1 MPTHQNAFRPLC
13 VVINGPSAAGKSTLT
28 TIIQDRAEVPL
39 LRFGLDELF
48 RMLPDQWGGGL
59 PNARHSDRGFRF
71 VDVDEANFV
80 RRISCGPDGRLMLRA
95 MNAAITAMLQAGQSV
110 IVDGQAFEHDIN
122 QDLEERLR
130 ELESA
135 GRATIAIVELKV
147 SDSALMD
154 RHRRHQHPTGLPLF
168 HNSLP
173 SQSSAPDLVIR
184 TTSLDAGQVADQ
196 LWDWLVPLY
205 PALSTGPAN

>member
-1 MPTHQNAFRPLC
+1 
-13 VVINGPSAAGKSTLT
+13 
-28 TIIQDRAEVPL
+28 
-39 LRFGLDELF
+39 
-48 RMLPDQWGGGL
+48 
-59 PNARHSDRGFRF
+59 
-71 VDVDEANFV
+71 
-80 RRISCGPDGRLMLRA
+80 

-122 QDLEERLR
+122 PDLEERLR

-154 RHRRHQHPTGLPLF
+154 RHRRHQHPTGLALF
-168 HNSLP
+168 HNTLP
-173 SQSSAPDLVIR
+173 SQSSSPDLVIG
-184 TTSLDAGQVADQ
+184 TTSLDADQVADR

-205 PALSTGPAN
+205 PALSTGPVN